1 MLGLID
7 PATPAPLTLPARNE
21 EWRVLRLL
29 SLYRL
34 LLVSALIF
42 IFESDYADQLFPAVH
57 TESFRSTCIFY
68 GVSALALM
76 GLLPR
81 RQPVL
86 AAQAQLQVGIDIAS
100 LTLLLLTCGGIGTG
114 LGTLLVTP
122 VVAAALV
129 MSRRM
134 AMLQAAIATLAV
146 FGVEIL
152 RGFEHQ
158 TQSSDFTASGVLG
171 LMLFGSG
178 LAANTVAR
186 RARASEALAEQVG
199 SEFESLSELNESIVA
214 SMQSG
219 VLVVDDE
226 GYIRSYN
233 AAAAQLLGFG
243 DDLHGAR
250 LEQHALPIAGVLRHW
265 RESGHSDSTPLSLHA
280 DGAEIIPRISR
291 LGRHYD
297 GHGAALIVLD
307 DAARLRE
314 QAQQMKLAALGRLS
328 ANIAHEIRNPLSAIH
343 HATELLAESEVFARD
358 DHAQDKRLLEMIR
371 RHSERI
377 EKIVRD
383 VLAMSRREPAN
394 PQTLA
399 LKSCLVRFAGHYQEG
414 FPDQPRPIE
423 LLDIPANLSVR
434 FDPDHLQQ
442 ILFNLWDNA
451 FSHGAS
457 ESSSVMVLL
466 SAGVDELGK
475 PWLEVSDNGAGIP
488 EALRER
494 MFEPFFTTAH
504 QGTGLGLF
512 LTRELC
518 EYNQARIA
526 YRGAES
532 PNEVVG
538 ARFRISFASPLS
550 AQ

>member
-1 MLGLID
+1 MLGLSFE
-7 PATPAPLTLPARNE
+7 TSSQPARNE

-34 LLVSALIF
+34 MLVAALLF
-42 IFESDYADQLFPAVH
+42 IFESDYADQLFPAIRN
-57 TESFRSTCIFY
+57 EAFRSTCILY
-68 GVSALALM
+68 GVSSLVLM

-81 RQPVL
+81 RQPAL
-86 AAQAQLQVGIDIAS
+86 AAQAQLQVAIDIAA
-100 LTLLLLTCGGIGTG
+100 LALLLLTCGGISTG
-114 LGTLLVTP
+114 LGALLITP

-134 AMLQAAIATLAV
+134 AMLQAAIGTLAV

-171 LMLFGSG
+171 LMLFGAS
-178 LAANTVAR
+178 LAANAVAQ
-186 RARASEALAEQVG
+186 RARLSEALVEQVG

-219 VLVVDDE
+219 VLVIDDD

-233 AAAAQLLGFG
+233 AAAAHLLGFT

-250 LEQHALPIAGVLRHW
+250 LEAHAKPIAERLQHW
-265 RESGHSDSTPLSLHA
+265 RENGHADDAPLSLHA
-280 DGAEIIPRISR
+280 DADEIIPRISR

-297 GHGAALIVLD
+297 GHGAALIMLD

-343 HATELLAESEVFARD
+343 HATELLAESDVFTRD
-358 DHAQDKRLLEMIR
+358 DHAQDKRLLDMIR

-383 VLAMSRREPAN
+383 VLAMSRREPPH
-394 PQTLA
+394 PQTLE
-399 LKSCLVRFAGHYQEG
+399 LKACLVRFAGHYQEG

-423 LLDIPANLSVR
+423 LLDMPSTLTVR

-442 ILFNLWDNA
+442 ILFNLWNNA
-451 FSHGAS
+451 FSHGAH
-457 ESSSVMVLL
+457 ESAAVMVLL
-466 SAGVDELGK
+466 EAGVDEHGK
-475 PWLEVSDNGAGIP
+475 PWLEISDNGSGIP
-488 EALRER
+488 DALRER

-538 ARFRISFASPLS
+538 ARFRISFASPLP
-550 AQ
+550 A

>member
-1 MLGLID
+1 VLGLID
-7 PATPAPLTLPARNE
+7 PASPAPLSLPTRNE

-34 LLVSALIF
+34 LLVSALVF

-57 TESFRSTCIFY
+57 SESFRSTCILY
-68 GVSALALM
+68 GVSALVLM

-81 RQPVL
+81 RQPEL

-100 LTLLLLTCGGIGTG
+100 LALLLLTCGGIGTG

-146 FGVEIL
+146 FGVGIL
-152 RGFEHQ
+152 RGLDHQ

-171 LMLFGSG
+171 LMLFGAG

-219 VLVVDDE
+219 VLVVDDD

-233 AAAAQLLGFG
+233 AAAAQLLGFS

-250 LEQHALPIAGVLRHW
+250 LEPHASPIARVLRHW
-265 RESGHSDSTPLSLHA
+265 RESGHSDATPLSLHA

-307 DAARLRE
+307 DATRLRE

-343 HATELLAESEVFARD
+343 HATELLAESVDQKIHGNA
-358 DHAQDKRLLEMIR
+358 APLR
-371 RHSERI
+371 R
-377 EKIVRD
+377 
-383 VLAMSRREPAN
+383 A
-394 PQTLA
+394 
-399 LKSCLVRFAGHYQEG
+399 
-414 FPDQPRPIE
+414 
-423 LLDIPANLSVR
+423 
-434 FDPDHLQQ
+434 
-442 ILFNLWDNA
+442 
-451 FSHGAS
+451 
-457 ESSSVMVLL
+457 
-466 SAGVDELGK
+466 
-475 PWLEVSDNGAGIP
+475 
-488 EALRER
+488 
-494 MFEPFFTTAH
+494 
-504 QGTGLGLF
+504 
-512 LTRELC
+512 
-518 EYNQARIA
+518 
-526 YRGAES
+526 
-532 PNEVVG
+532 
-538 ARFRISFASPLS
+538 
-550 AQ
+550 